1 MSDSMN
7 LLKYMSQK
15 KIVFDYESNLTE
27 VRNANEEVEKSSSE
41 MHVIRLFHTINQRLY
56 SGTEIWH

>member
-1 MSDSMN
+1 
-7 LLKYMSQK
+7 MSQK
-15 KIVFDYESNLTE
+15 KIVFDYESSLTE

-56 SGTEIWH
+56 SGTEILH